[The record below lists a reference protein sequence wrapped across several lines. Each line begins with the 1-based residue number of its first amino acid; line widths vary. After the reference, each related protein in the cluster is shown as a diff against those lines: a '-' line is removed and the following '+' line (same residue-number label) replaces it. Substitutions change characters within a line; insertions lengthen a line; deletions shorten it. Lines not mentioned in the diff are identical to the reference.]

1 MISFDSFIAQDGVPI
16 YLQIVKH
23 IKSGIVSGTVV
34 NGDEVPSRRV
44 LSALLGVNPNTIQK
58 AYKMLED
65 DGFIQSVSGRGNSQ
79 DNAPMESFF
88 GKMKTQILD
97 LVALSTDME
106 TVRTMITGYLRRY
119 NSEFYQY
126 NLAGLTPD
134 EFYTYVTTGIYPL
147 DEYYGIKST
156 ELMSVSELVAERRR
170 IADEK
175 NRKSRE
181 AYARK
186 NEERNKLHKT
196 PLQIIARDQRILR
209 RQIWDWKQTEETA
222 HKQIDH
228 LNSILEKAKTAGEF
242 ISSLPQDK
250 LDELM
255 IPQNWQKYP
264 ELDYIFEMKELF

>member
-1 MISFDSFIAQDGVPI
+1 
-16 YLQIVKH
+16 
-23 IKSGIVSGTVV
+23 
-34 NGDEVPSRRV
+34 
-44 LSALLGVNPNTIQK
+44 
-58 AYKMLED
+58 MLED

-97 LVALSTDME
+97 LVALCTDME

-228 LNSILEKAKTAGEF
+228 LNSILEKTKTAGEF

-264 ELDYIFEMKELF
+264 ELDYIFEMKQLF